1 MINHLRGELL
11 ENNPPHLVLDVN
23 GVGYALEAPM
33 STSFA
38 LPALGSEVTLLT
50 HFQVREDAHTLF
62 AFLTAQERSMFRALL
77 KVNGVGAKVAL
88 AILSTLSPSEFHSSV
103 MSGDVASL
111 TRVPGIGKKTAERL
125 IVEMKDR
132 LGDLGV
138 SGEGSASGG
147 IPASSVASA
156 AKDPVAEAEQALV
169 ALGYKPQEA
178 SKMIARIDTD
188 GLGIE
193 AIIKQALQAMLK

>member
-11 ENNPPHLVLDVN
+11 ENSPPHLVLDVS

-38 LPALGSEVTLLT
+38 LPPVGSEVTLLT

-62 AFLTAQERSMFRALL
+62 AFLTSQERFLFRALL

-88 AILSTLSPSEFHSSV
+88 AILSTLSPSEFHGSV
-103 MSGDVASL
+103 LSGDVASL

-132 LGDLGV
+132 LGDMDGLMDATAV
-138 SGEGSASGG
+138 
-147 IPASSVASA
+147 PAGTPMPPVTVDA
-156 AKDPVAEAEQALV
+156 VAEAEQALV

-178 SKMIARIDTD
+178 SRMVASVETD

-193 AIIKQALQAMLK
+193 AIIKEALQAMLK